1 MPLILKLIGSF
12 KDRKTYE
19 IKDTFEGQI
28 NIKVLSDLFTFWKLS
43 IDEINKIKFFIDAKQ
58 IKNPDDNFNIKA
70 NETKIILVFT
80 SDIEIRNKLVI
91 IFIKEGYESSESKNK
106 LQSTDSQS
114 ILPDPEICKPITNI
128 LNNCESKINNLVPKL
143 TDEPS
148 LVKLEKLNLSEK
160 SKDFLDNELIDL
172 MNIKTVSLFK
182 DNDFK
187 SLISIY
193 LRRPELFGIMAQYV
207 QNGNVLEE
215 SLGPIKTIEDLTNEE
230 IKHYESLANKIN
242 CLELNISNTVII
254 NKLIQFSG
262 HLNLTL
268 RSILCDIA
276 KNSPNA

>member
-1 MPLILKLIGSF
+1 MPLTLKLIGPF
-12 KDRKTYE
+12 KDNKTYE

-28 NIKVLSDLFTFWKLS
+28 NIKVLIDLFTFWKLS

-58 IKNPDDNFNIKA
+58 IKNPDENFNIKA
-70 NETKIILVFT
+70 DENKIILVFT
-80 SDIEIRNKLVI
+80 SDIEIKNKLFM

-106 LQSTDSQS
+106 PESTDSQS

-128 LNNCESKINNLVPKL
+128 LNNFSESKINNFVPK
-143 TDEPS
+143 
-148 LVKLEKLNLSEK
+148 LSEK

-172 MNIKTVSLFK
+172 MNIKTVSLFE

-187 SLISIY
+187 SIISIY
-193 LRRPELFGIMAQYV
+193 LRRPELFGIFAQYV

-215 SLGPIKTIEDLTNEE
+215 SLGPIKTIENLTNEE
-230 IKHYESLANKIN
+230 IEHYENLANKIN

-268 RSILCDIA
+268 RSLLCDIA
-276 KNSPNA
+276 KNDINA